1 MWRPMTETDLPRV
14 GTIAAVVHPGFP
26 EDDAVFAERL
36 RLYPQG
42 CHVFVQDGLAQDGLL
57 TGYVL
62 SHPWAGAP
70 PALNSL
76 LQRLPQKPDTY
87 YIHDLALMPAARG
100 SGAGRRIVTQLIEHA
115 QAAGLPRLALVA
127 VNNSAAFWQQ
137 HGFMPRPGD
146 AAKLASYGA
155 DARFMHRIL
164 PPT

>member
-14 GTIAAVVHPGFP
+14 ATIATAVHPGFP

-42 CHVFVQDGLAQDGLL
+42 CHVLAQNGLL
-57 TGYVL
+57 NGYVL

-76 LQRLPQKPDTY
+76 LRRLPETPDTY

-100 SGAGRRIVTQLIEHA
+100 SGAGRRIVAQLIEHA
-115 QAAGLPRLALVA
+115 RAAGLARLSLVA
-127 VNNSAAFWQQ
+127 VNNSEAFWQR
-137 HGFMPRPGD
+137 HGFRANMRD
-146 AAKLASYGA
+146 DVAAKMQSYGA
-155 DARFMHRIL
+155 DARFMHQIL